1 VSAESFE
8 KLSPRVDPKVLFFLD
23 SFVEAVSHYF
33 DAQIVGLER
42 IAPGPALF
50 VGNHNSNVVT
60 PDTYLFARAFYHHT
74 HFQEPLVGLAHAL
87 VFKIPALRELAAKI
101 GMVSATRENAVSA
114 LTDGCKVLVYPGG
127 GWEASR
133 PWVDRDRIDF
143 KNRLGFLRVA
153 ATAKCKVIPVVAAGA
168 HDGWHVLTR
177 GEGIAKALGLNRI
190 RVDTFPIA
198 FGLPFGLV
206 VGPMTPFLP
215 PPLSMIIEVLDPIE
229 VSAEPDDTER
239 LQRAY
244 DDVTSQMQ
252 ECLSRNAARLPNRG

>member
-1 VSAESFE
+1 MSPDPFE
-8 KLSPRVDPKVLFFLD
+8 HLSPRLDPNVLFFLD

-33 DAQIVGLER
+33 DAQVIGLER
-42 IAPGPALF
+42 IPPGPALF

-74 HFQEPLVGLAHAL
+74 QFREPLVGLAHAL
-87 VFKIPALRELAAKI
+87 VFKIPGLRELATKV
-101 GMVSATRENAVSA
+101 GMVSATRENAIHA
-114 LTDGCKVLVYPGG
+114 LADDCKVLVYPGG

-133 PWVDRDRIDF
+133 PSADRDRIDF

-153 ATAKCKVIPVVAAGA
+153 ATTKSKVIPVVAAGA

-177 GEGIAKALGLNRI
+177 GEGIAKALGLKRI

-198 FGLPFGLV
+198 FGWPFGLV

-229 VSAEPDDTER
+229 VNAEPDDTEG

-244 DDVTSQMQ
+244 QTVTSQMQ
-252 ECLSRNAARLPNRG
+252 ECLSRNAARLPNR